1 MLCVLQLVVMILT
14 IFQTQLIKYNGYK
27 AENFPVTTDD
37 GFILNIQ
44 RIPQGRFDK
53 QSGN

>member
-14 IFQTQLIKYNGYK
+14 IFQTQLIQYNGYK
-27 AENFPVTTDD
+27 ASDD